1 MREINMKTNI
11 WWDAENKSIRGSF
24 VNLILTLSLIY
35 TIIYAIFFGS
45 KEMIQN
51 LKDLQSLIV
60 WFFGISFGVWS
71 GKQVLESSFSST
83 GVTLAS
89 KDKV

>member
-1 MREINMKTNI
+1 MKTNI

>member
-1 MREINMKTNI
+1 MQTNLY
-11 WWDAENKSIRGSF
+11 WDAENKTIRGSF
-24 VNLILTLSLIY
+24 VNLVITVSILF

-45 KEMIQN
+45 KEMVRD
-51 LKDLQSLIV
+51 LKELQSLIV

-71 GKQVLESSFSST
+71 GKQVIESSFSST
-83 GVTLAS
+83 GVTLTA